1 MKHIYKAGGIR
12 KTESGAEYSIKAVN
26 DNECEVLLKKGWV
39 LTIEEVEPKAKAEK
53 PKAKAKE
60 KKTKGD

>member
-26 DNECEVLLKKGWV
+26 DNECADLLKKGWV
-39 LTIEEVEPKAKAEK
+39 LTIKEVEPKTKEEK
-53 PKAKAKE
+53 PKAKVKE